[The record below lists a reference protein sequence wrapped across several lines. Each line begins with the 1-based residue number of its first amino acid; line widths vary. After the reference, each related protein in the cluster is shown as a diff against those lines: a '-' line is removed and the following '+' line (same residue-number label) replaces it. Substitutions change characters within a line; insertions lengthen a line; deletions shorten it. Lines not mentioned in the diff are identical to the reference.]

1 MMRWRRLNGRT
12 RLGEVRQGLAPQQA
26 RVAHAPHKGAVQPP
40 YTLAQRPQAA
50 FVKGLR
56 PRLRGRGHVGSCRGA
71 CELAWTLKR
80 SIEGRADR
88 RSIYEQTGLSSPPAT
103 RKDAKELRT
112 QDT

>member
-1 MMRWRRLNGRT
+1 
-12 RLGEVRQGLAPQQA
+12 
-26 RVAHAPHKGAVQPP
+26 
-40 YTLAQRPQAA
+40 
-50 FVKGLR
+50 
-56 PRLRGRGHVGSCRGA
+56 VGSCRGA